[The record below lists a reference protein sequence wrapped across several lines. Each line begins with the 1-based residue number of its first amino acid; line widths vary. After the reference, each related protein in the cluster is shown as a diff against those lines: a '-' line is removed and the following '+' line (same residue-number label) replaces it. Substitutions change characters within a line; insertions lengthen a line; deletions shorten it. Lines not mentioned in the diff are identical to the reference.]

1 MAVMG
6 HKERDSDE
14 ADGGEFNNVAREAG
28 LRDQFVP
35 GDNFG
40 ACTGT
45 AWGRL

>member
-14 ADGGEFNNVAREAG
+14 EDGGEFNNGASREVQ
-28 LRDQFVP
+28 RDQFEP

-40 ACTGT
+40 ACIGN
-45 AWGRL
+45 ACGRL